1 MNRDYREQWRGCTGL
16 EVRFL
21 VVGAYAVTFHAR
33 PRFTK
38 DLDVWVEP
46 SPENSRRVVSA
57 LRAFGAPLDAQGITD
72 RDFQQAG
79 IVYQI
84 GLAPNRIDVLTSVD
98 GLEFGSCWQRR
109 VAAQYGDVGVAYLS
123 REDLIHNKRTVGRPQ
138 DLEDVRA
145 LEESPDPGRSTEGKD
160 LR

>member
-1 MNRDYREQWRGCTGL
+1 MNRDYRDLFAACNDH

-38 DLDVWVEP
+38 DLDVWVDP
-46 SPENSRRVVSA
+46 SPENARRVVSA
-57 LRAFGAPLDAQGITD
+57 LRAFGAPLDAQGVTD
-72 RDFQQAG
+72 HDFQQAG

-84 GLAPNRIDVLTSVD
+84 GLAPNRIDVLTSAD
-98 GLEFGSCWQRR
+98 GLEFSSCWQRR
-109 VAAQYGDVGVAYLS
+109 VAAQYGDVAVAYLC
-123 REDLIHNKRTVGRPQ
+123 RADLIRNKRTVGRPQ

-145 LEESPDPGRSTEGKD
+145 LEGEPSPSRNHGDEVPH
-160 LR
+160 